1 MINDVIVDISTRKYP
16 RVGPGP
22 GIDPDRTEAS
32 SPALRLPCVLMLLGN
47 HAFMPWSAFCPQ
59 VIVSNSLPPVQ

>member
-32 SPALRLPCVLMLLGN
+32 SPLPTLCFNVTWKPCIYALECL
-47 HAFMPWSAFCPQ
+47 
-59 VIVSNSLPPVQ
+59 VSSSHCI